1 MNSIH
6 ELSLEVDGAPES
18 AVDAGADL
26 NFRVRVACPA
36 GCDLGGVPVTMTSE
50 GTVVPLRVPD
60 DAYHARSEEDEWE
73 AFVATAPSSVGEHV
87 WTLSVPTQ
95 EVVGILHEAS
105 SLELTMQIRAH
116 YTSMA
121 VWEIPSPVVMGSDFS
136 MKVGVKCSAEC
147 PIGGGRFEVLSETG
161 ARIGGGVLGEAPYP
175 GTDALYAAEVDLTAP
190 LAEGVVVWTARFVP
204 DSVSGPHEGSA
215 ASFSLPS
222 VRPPEH
228 RVTVSVTEKDTGG
241 APLGQ
246 AAVRLGAYRASTD
259 GKGRAALE
267 LPKGSYPLNVWKPGY
282 EPISGTLDV
291 DQDVDVSLEA
301 SVATETDT
309 DDEREWM

>member
-26 NFRVRVACPA
+26 NFRVRVACPS
-36 GCDLGGVPVTMTSE
+36 GCDLGGVPVTVTSE
-50 GTVVPLRVPD
+50 DTVVPLRLPD
-60 DAYHARSEEDEWE
+60 DAHHARSEEAEWE
-73 AFVATAPSSVGEHV
+73 AFVATAPSSLGEHV
-87 WTLSVPTQ
+87 WTLSVPRQ
-95 EVVGILHEAS
+95 EVAGILHEAG
-105 SLELTMQIRAH
+105 SLELTVQTRAH
-116 YTSMA
+116 QTSMA

-136 MKVGVKCSAEC
+136 MKVGVRCFAEC

-161 ARIGGGVLGEAPYP
+161 ARIGGGVLGEAPSP

-190 LAEGVVVWTARFVP
+190 LAEGIVVWSARFVP
-204 DSVSGPHEGSA
+204 DSVSGPHEESA
-215 ASFSLPS
+215 ASFSFPS

-228 RVTVSVTEKDTGG
+228 RVTVSVTEKDTG
-241 APLGQ
+241 APLGR

-259 GKGRAALE
+259 GEGRAALE

-282 EPISGTLDV
+282 EPISGALDV
-291 DQDVDVSLEA
+291 DRDAHVSLEA